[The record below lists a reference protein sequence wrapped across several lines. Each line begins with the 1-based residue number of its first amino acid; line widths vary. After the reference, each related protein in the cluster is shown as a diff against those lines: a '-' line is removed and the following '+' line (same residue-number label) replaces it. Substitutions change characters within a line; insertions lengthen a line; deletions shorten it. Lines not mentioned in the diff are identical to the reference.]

1 MMTLTLLAATMVG
14 VAAAAPVE
22 SLLTAR
28 AAMPEAPLTVGEDH
42 EFTLTIEGDPSW
54 SPSGAG
60 VPDPLVQI
68 KVPPSVELTGRVLD
82 SYREQAQNEF
92 IVEPF
97 ERLATV
103 GENAIG
109 FRLVGEPGEGE
120 TIGVSIIAYLSS
132 EDGSDARFLRKRL
145 ELPVRA
151 GATAE
156 AVAWSEDSS
165 WSSLDDVLD
174 IGDRYFDVSLPD
186 AEGNT
191 VTLSQLV
198 GDGPLIVTTYR
209 AFW

>member
-156 AVAWSEDSS
+156 AVAWAEDSS

-198 GDGPLIVTTYR
+198 GDGSLIVTTYR